1 MKILLVED
9 DPALIAMLTRSLSI
23 HHYVVDVVQDGEQG
37 WLYGST
43 FEYDLVILDIMLPKV
58 DGLCLC
64 QRFRAEG
71 YSVPILLLTAQN
83 SSTAKVQGLNAGA
96 DDYVVKPFDAAEL
109 IARIR
114 ALLRRGSA
122 NLMPL
127 LTWGELQLNPGTCEV
142 TYSSR
147 PLSLTT
153 KEYDLLELLLR
164 QSHHVFSIDEILD
177 RLWSSEAFPAESTV
191 RSHLRRLRHKLGEA
205 GAPADFIGTLHGRG
219 YYLKPAP
226 LPLPSKPPVKTPI
239 SPTDTQAQYLTFLN
253 ETWLTTKLRCLKQLT
268 ALAQIVSQLAKAPVG
283 ADCGSQAQFMAHQL
297 AGTLGAF
304 GLLPEMQS
312 ALCLEDFFARADL
325 NADDQQIEQLEV
337 LVTQLCYAVNQVET
351 IQFPQ
356 FPQGSVQLASPEL
369 HLS

>member
-9 DPALIAMLTRSLSI
+9 DPALIATLTRSLSA

-64 QRFRAEG
+64 HRFRAEG
-71 YSVPILLLTAQN
+71 YIFPILLLTAQAG
-83 SSTAKVQGLNAGA
+83 STAKVRGLDAGA

-109 IARIR
+109 TARIR

-122 NLMPL
+122 NLTPL
-127 LTWGELQLNPGTCEV
+127 LTWGALQLNPGTCEV
-142 TYSSR
+142 TYDSR
-147 PLSLTT
+147 PLNLTT

-191 RSHLRRLRHKLGEA
+191 RSHLRRLRHKLVTA
-205 GAPADFIGTLHGRG
+205 GAPPDLIGTLHGRG
-219 YYLKPAP
+219 YYLKPPVQA
-226 LPLPSKPPVKTPI
+226 PPVAAI
-239 SPTDTQAQYLTFLN
+239 SRADTQAQYLAFLN

-268 ALAQIVSQLAKAPVG
+268 VLSQIVSQMVRAPVG
-283 ADCGSQAQFMAHQL
+283 AERGQQAQFMAHQL
-297 AGTLGAF
+297 AGTLGTF
-304 GLLPEMQS
+304 GLLPEMQQ
-312 ALCLEDFFARADL
+312 ARCLENFFTRSDL
-325 NADDQQIEQLEV
+325 NADDAEQLEV
-337 LVTQLCYAVNQVET
+337 LMTQLCHAVNQVEQ
-351 IQFPQ
+351 IEQIAP
-356 FPQGSVQLASPEL
+356 PECGL
-369 HLS
+369 THRVIL